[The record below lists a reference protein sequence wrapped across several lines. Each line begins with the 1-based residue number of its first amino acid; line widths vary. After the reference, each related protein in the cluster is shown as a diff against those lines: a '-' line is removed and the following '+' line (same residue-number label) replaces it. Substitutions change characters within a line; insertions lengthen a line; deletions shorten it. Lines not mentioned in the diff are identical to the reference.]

1 MLRLHWR
8 RPAIRGKI
16 QSRRFSVAHKSQR
29 LIGTLRRECLDH
41 VLIVGEAFKAMFC
54 DDVSEFESYMPSHA
68 VRSLTRAQFDWIRLR
83 PG

>member
-16 QSRRFSVAHKSQR
+16 QSRRFSVAHKSER

-41 VLIVGEAFKAMFC
+41 VLIVGEAFKVQS
-54 DDVSEFESYMPSHA
+54 DV
-68 VRSLTRAQFDWIRLR
+68 LR
-83 PG
+83 RRF

>member
-41 VLIVGEAFKAMFC
+41 VLIVGEAFKARREAGHPL
-54 DDVSEFESYMPSHA
+54 DNESTSN
-68 VRSLTRAQFDWIRLR
+68 RIRHTIGDGLA
-83 PG
+83 